1 YYSLVFAGD
10 DKLKTVA
17 HFSFKPQDE
26 NDWQQTLAL
35 CQSDEEKIT
44 CWQMLGTMYED
55 ELRSMKEIYLL
66 NPASLRL
73 DLLLVRTMNKM
84 ENGEYTMDTFA
95 RRTAMQWII
104 QLADENK
111 VHNKFLWNTAA

>member
-1 YYSLVFAGD
+1 
-10 DKLKTVA
+10 
-17 HFSFKPQDE
+17 
-26 NDWQQTLAL
+26 
-35 CQSDEEKIT
+35 
-44 CWQMLGTMYED
+44 

-66 NPASLRL
+66 NPASPRL

-111 VHNKFLWNTAA
+111 VHNKFLWNTAAGYAAFLTGDIATARTYYTRAAAHQHISEAAADQLHL